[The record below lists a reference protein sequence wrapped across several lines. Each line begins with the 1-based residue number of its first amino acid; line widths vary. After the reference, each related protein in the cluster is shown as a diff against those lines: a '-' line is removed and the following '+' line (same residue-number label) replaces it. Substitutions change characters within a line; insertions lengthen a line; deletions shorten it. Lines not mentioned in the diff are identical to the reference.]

1 MKKKDTPKKC
11 VKKKWWGEGS
21 KGGHVYVCV
30 MNTNKFFIKGL
41 CQVFRWSFHHHCIYT
56 DMLGTSCNTE
66 EEVTL
71 ALVLPLVLEPVL

>member
-41 CQVFRWSFHHHCIYT
+41 CQVFRWSFRHSRTGKLDTWCST
-56 DMLGTSCNTE
+56 K
-66 EEVTL
+66 VTL
-71 ALVLPLVLEPVL
+71 ALVLTQVLGLVL